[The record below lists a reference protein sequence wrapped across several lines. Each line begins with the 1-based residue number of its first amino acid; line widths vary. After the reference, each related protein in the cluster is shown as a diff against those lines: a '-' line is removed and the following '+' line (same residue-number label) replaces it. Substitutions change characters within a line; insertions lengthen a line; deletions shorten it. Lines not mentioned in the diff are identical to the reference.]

1 MKIRH
6 VIFASICFLGVAG
19 VAHAGFKQQN
29 PVSID
34 LINRFAQGSFGSAR
48 NSQDGQQSIDCAI
61 TSYKRTILE
70 SQVVC
75 NAQNALGQ
83 TVFCT
88 APASGNLIEAMA
100 ALDSDSFL
108 HFAYDANGTCTTIN
122 VINGSSF
129 EPKLP

>member
-1 MKIRH
+1 MKIRQ
-6 VIFASICFLGVAG
+6 VIFASLCFLGVAG
-19 VAHAGFKQQN
+19 AAHAGFKQQN

-34 LINRFAQGSFGSAR
+34 LLNRFAQGSFGSAR

-61 TSYKRTILE
+61 TSYKRTLS

-75 NAQNALGQ
+75 NAQNVLGQ

-108 HFAYDANGTCTTIN
+108 NFTYDATGTCTSIT

>member
-6 VIFASICFLGVAG
+6 VLLASLCFPAVTEA
-19 VAHAGFKQQN
+19 AEAGFKQQN

-48 NSQDGQQSIDCAI
+48 NSADGQQSIDCAI

-75 NAQNALGQ
+75 NAQNVLGQ

-108 HFAYDANGTCTTIN
+108 NFTYDANGTCTSIT

-129 EPKLP
+129 EPKQP